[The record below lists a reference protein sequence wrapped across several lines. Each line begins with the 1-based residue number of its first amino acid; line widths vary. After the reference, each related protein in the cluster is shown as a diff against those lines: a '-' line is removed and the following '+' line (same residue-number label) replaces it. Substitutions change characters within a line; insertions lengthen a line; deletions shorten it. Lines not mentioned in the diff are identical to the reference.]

1 MIDTLPNKSRLN
13 ESAIVN
19 LDTSDR
25 PGTHWVC
32 YVKKGDNVL
41 YFDPFGNLR
50 PQPELLNYLKGNN
63 IKIYYNRTNHQ
74 KWGTPYCG
82 HLCLQFLYKYG

>member
-1 MIDTLPNKSRLN
+1 MIDTLPYKPRIK

-19 LDTSDR
+19 LDTHSR
-25 PGTHWVC
+25 TGTHWVC
-32 YVKKGDNVL
+32 YIKRNTTIR

-50 PQPELLNYLKGNN
+50 PPPELLNYFKGFN
-63 IKIYYNRTNHQ
+63 IRYNRKRYQDWDTQ
-74 KWGTPYCG
+74 YCG